1 MGSSA
6 PISSLFAPI
15 TFNGSSK
22 FSSDF
27 QQVLTRAVAI
37 EGLPIQDLQ
46 NQLSTLQS
54 QQSDMTAL
62 KTTFNSLQSA
72 IQSLGSSA
80 GSATATS
87 SNTSA
92 VTATA
97 TSSALPGTYTI
108 QVTNLGSA
116 TTTIS
121 SAGSPAVTDPT
132 TGNISSASS
141 FTLTV
146 DGTNTTITPSGKSLD
161 ALATAINSA
170 NAGVQATVV
179 NVGSNSSPDYRL
191 AVTSTHL
198 AADTIQLNDGTNNLL
213 STLSTGTP
221 ATYQVAGLNTT
232 IQSNSDQ
239 VTLAPGLTVNM
250 LQTTTSPVTITVG
263 ANNSSL
269 GSALSGF
276 ATAYNAAVDAL
287 NAQHGQNAG
296 SLAGDGTVLSLGQ
309 ALTSITEYA
318 GGNSKTT
325 SLADLGL
332 TLDPTTGHLSFDSSV
347 LSSTSSATIQQF
359 LGGLTSGGFLQFAN
373 NTVTALTDPT
383 SGIIQDSLN
392 SLQTSITNDNNRIS
406 ALQEQLTTFQNN
418 LQQQLAAADAT
429 ISVLQQQV
437 TYMGNLFATMYPNVN
452 TSNANGSASVSG
464 G

>member
-1 MGSSA
+1 MGSA

-22 FSSDF
+22 FSNDF
-27 QQVLTRAVAI
+27 QQILTRAVAI
-37 EGLPIQDLQ
+37 EGLPIQNLQ
-46 NQLSTLQS
+46 NELSTLQS
-54 QQSDMTAL
+54 QQSDMTGL
-62 KTTFNSLQSA
+62 QTTFNSLQSA

-80 GSATATS
+80 SSATATS
-87 SNTSA
+87 SDTSA

-121 SAGSPAVTDPT
+121 NAGSPAVTDPT

-146 DGTNTTITPSGKSLD
+146 NGTNTTITPSGNSLD

-179 NVGSNSSPDYRL
+179 NVGSNSSADYRL
-191 AVTSTHL
+191 SLTSTHL

-213 STLSTGTP
+213 TTISTGAP
-221 ATYQVAGLNTT
+221 ATYQLDGQNTT

-250 LQTTTSPVTITVG
+250 LQTTASPVTITVG
-263 ANNSSL
+263 QNNGSL
-269 GSALSGF
+269 SNALDGF

-296 SLAGDGTVLSLGQ
+296 ALAGDGTILSLGQ

-318 GGNSKTT
+318 GGSSGTT

-332 TLDPTTGHLSFDSSV
+332 TLDSTTGHLSFDPSV
-347 LSSTSSATIQQF
+347 LSGTNSSTIQQF

-373 NTVTALTDPT
+373 NTVTSLTDPT
-383 SGIIQDSLN
+383 SGIIQDSLT
-392 SLQTSITNDNNRIS
+392 SLQTSITNDNNKIS
-406 ALQEQLTTFQNN
+406 TLQDQLTTYQNN
-418 LQQQLAAADAT
+418 LQQQLAAADST
-429 ISVLQQQV
+429 ISVLEQQV

-452 TSNANGSASVSG
+452 TTSANGSAGVSSG